1 MPVRGDPSDSP
12 ERPMTTASF
21 LSDIRRAGPK
31 LTTKPFP
38 WPNEAVLKQNYAHP
52 SPPRMGI
59 GNMQFI
65 LDLIWNHSRSRY
77 LAALP
82 EEKGS

>member
-1 MPVRGDPSDSP
+1 MA
-12 ERPMTTASF
+12 TQATARRAGADDYGLF
-21 LSDIRRAGPK
+21 PLDIRRAGSK

-52 SPPRMGI
+52 CLPRRGI

-77 LAALP
+77 LAALL